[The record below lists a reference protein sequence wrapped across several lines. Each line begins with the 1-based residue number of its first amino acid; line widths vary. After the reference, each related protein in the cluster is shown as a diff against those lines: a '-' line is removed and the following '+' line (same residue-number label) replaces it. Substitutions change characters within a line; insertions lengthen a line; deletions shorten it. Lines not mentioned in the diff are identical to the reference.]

1 MGNDGRL
8 TRMLHLLLHIHL
20 HDGAATSETLAVML
34 GTNPV
39 VVRRTMAGLRD
50 AGHVR
55 ATKGPGGGWRLA
67 REPERITVLDVC
79 RAIGIA
85 VAPADCI
92 VPEHPGCP
100 VERAVN
106 DAVSAARRD
115 AEAVLLSRFRSMTL
129 ADLLD
134 GVGPALSDQG
144 SPGGAEA

>member
-8 TRMLHLLLHIHL
+8 TRMLHLLLHIQL

-67 REPERITVLDVC
+67 RDPERITVLDVC
-79 RAIGIA
+79 RAIGVA
-85 VAPADCI
+85 VMPVDGGAL
-92 VPEHPGCP
+92 EHPGCP
-100 VERAVN
+100 VERAVS
-106 DAVSAARRD
+106 DAISAVRQD
-115 AEAVLLSRFRSMTL
+115 AEAVVLSRYQSMTL
-129 ADLLD
+129 ADLLE
-134 GVGPALSDQG
+134 GVGPTPSN
-144 SPGGAEA
+144 